1 MPPAVILL
9 DPEPRSRRALR
20 RAFGT
25 AGWRVFTTIDAA
37 AAANVL
43 AAEAI
48 EVAVVRLERRLAGV
62 AIEGLE
68 MLARDHP
75 AVHRVLVA
83 PPGLKVTEGPAVVV
97 YAGRSSATRITRLA
111 AELRAARRRAVEVDP
126 AAQHAAPR

>member
-9 DPEPRSRRALR
+9 DSEPRSRRALR
-20 RAFGT
+20 RAFGS

-48 EVAVVRLERRLAGV
+48 EVAVVRLEPRLAGV

-75 AVHRVLVA
+75 GVHRVLVA
-83 PPGLKVTEGPAVVV
+83 PLGLKAIEGPADVV
-97 YAGRSSATRITRLA
+97 YAGRSSATRIARLA
-111 AELRAARRRAVEVDP
+111 AELRDARRRTTRV
-126 AAQHAAPR
+126 